1 MERFKGSVASS
12 HAGTLPDLHSNM
24 ERFKEITPKYYP
36 IDEQNL
42 HSNMERFKEQIKTEN
57 KQLKAKFTFQYG
69 EI

>member
-42 HSNMERFKEQIKTEN
+42 HSNMERFKETC
-57 KQLKAKFTFQYG
+57 KQSSRAQAGKFTFQYG